1 MDDALLLA
9 DEMLSLKA
17 WNATGPKVLMGQAAA
32 TLRSQHAEI
41 ITLRA
46 EVAAMNQ
53 RADEIHKWYDAV
65 LDRAE
70 KAEAEVERLRGALE
84 RIAKG
89 RTAAWVSEEA
99 YAALARK
106 EQDHA

>member
-1 MDDALLLA
+1 MDDALRLA
-9 DEMLSLKA
+9 DALEELDGLFSSP
-17 WNATGPKVLMGQAAA
+17 GECGEAAA
-32 TLRSQHAEI
+32 TLRRQHAEI
-41 ITLRA
+41 AALRA